1 MLARIARRVP
11 VSGISAASSVE
22 NTAWPSSTLT
32 AIPAGLT
39 TVSVPFGPLALIES
53 AWTFSSTPLAR
64 ATGFLATRVMSV
76 PPLGHEAQDFT
87 ADALLAR
94 LRIGHDALRGGDDGD
109 AEATE
114 DLGQLVL
121 AAVLAQARTGVA
133 LEALDHRLAFVILQ
147 RDFEFGLAGA
157 DFRHARVQDIA

>member
-1 MLARIARRVP
+1 MARRVP

-32 AIPAGLT
+32 AMAAGLAT
-39 TVSVPFGPLALIES
+39 DRVPFGPLALIDS
-53 AWTFSSTPLAR
+53 AWMFSSTPFGR
-64 ATGFLATRVMSV
+64 ATGFLATRDMSI
-76 PPLGHEAQDFT
+76 PPLSHEAQDFT

-94 LRIGHDALRGGDDGD
+94 LRIGHDALRGGVDGD

-121 AAVLAQARTGVA
+121 AAVLAQAGTRIA
-133 LEALDHRLAFVILQ
+133 LEALDDGLAFVILQ
-147 RDFEFGLAGA
+147 HDFQLRLGA
-157 DFRHARVQDIA
+157 ILGHAEIS